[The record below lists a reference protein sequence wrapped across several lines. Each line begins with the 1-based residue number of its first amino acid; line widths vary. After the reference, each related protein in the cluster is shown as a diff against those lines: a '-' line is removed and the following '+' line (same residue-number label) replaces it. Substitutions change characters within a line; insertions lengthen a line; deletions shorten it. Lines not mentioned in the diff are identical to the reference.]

1 MKKLILAAA
10 LTLSVPAFAAPVTY
24 KFDPAHTYPSYEVT
38 HMGLSFFRGVF
49 KSSSGKVTLDTAART
64 GSIEAK
70 IDTASVDMG
79 IDKLVR
85 HLKSEDFFNVE
96 KFPEMTFKSSR
107 INFSGDNVTSI
118 DGELT
123 LLGVTK
129 PVTLNVDYF
138 KCAPHPMVK
147 KPACGANA
155 SVTIKRSD
163 FGMKYL
169 VGPVSDD
176 VKITIQVE
184 AISE

>member
-1 MKKLILAAA
+1 MNKMILAAV
-10 LTLSVPAFAAPVTY
+10 LSLSAPAFAAPVTY
-24 KFDPAHTYPSYEVT
+24 KFDPRHTYPSYEVT
-38 HMGLSFFRGVF
+38 HMGFSFFRGVF
-49 KSSSGKVTLDTAART
+49 KKSSGSVTLDAAART

-70 IDTASVDMG
+70 IDTTSIDMG
-79 IDKLVR
+79 VEQLVKE
-85 HLKSEDFFNVE
+85 LKSESFFNAE
-96 KFPEMTFKSSR
+96 KFPEMTYKSSK
-107 INFSGDNVTSI
+107 INFSGDNITSI

-138 KCAPHPMVK
+138 RCAPHPMIK

-155 SVTIKRSD
+155 TAVIKRSD